1 MKRTGPEAAQIAGA
15 HPVCAAGCKKKTKKN
30 KKTNKQMSPHEAGD
44 PGWECRL
51 ALRREFHPQF
61 LTRAGLT

>member
-1 MKRTGPEAAQIAGA
+1 MCGWLQE
-15 HPVCAAGCKKKTKKN
+15 TKLKN
-30 KKTNKQMSPHEAGD
+30 KKQMSPHEAGD

>member
-1 MKRTGPEAAQIAGA
+1 MCGWLQETKF
-15 HPVCAAGCKKKTKKN
+15 KKKKK
-30 KKTNKQMSPHEAGD
+30 KMSPHEAGD